1 MNREQRRE
9 AAQKKLTHL
18 QRGESMNVDKALSL
32 AITCVNNSDLDA
44 LEKNEVGTRLI
55 ELRQIID
62 LVRYREFD
70 DSEILDLIDK
80 IIKR

>member
-1 MNREQRRE
+1 
-9 AAQKKLTHL
+9 
-18 QRGESMNVDKALSL
+18 MNVDKALSL

-44 LEKNEVGTRLI
+44 LEKNEVRLI
-55 ELRQIID
+55 GLGQIID

-70 DSEILDLIDK
+70 DSEILDMIDE

>member
-1 MNREQRRE
+1 MCETRR
-9 AAQKKLTHL
+9 KRYVRKNK

-32 AITCVNNSDLDA
+32 AITCVNNSDLDT

-55 ELRQIID
+55 GLRQIIY

-70 DSEILDLIDK
+70 DSEILDMIDK

>member
-1 MNREQRRE
+1 
-9 AAQKKLTHL
+9 
-18 QRGESMNVDKALSL
+18 MNVDKALSL

-55 ELRQIID
+55 ELGQIID

-70 DSEILDLIDK
+70 DSEILDMIDK